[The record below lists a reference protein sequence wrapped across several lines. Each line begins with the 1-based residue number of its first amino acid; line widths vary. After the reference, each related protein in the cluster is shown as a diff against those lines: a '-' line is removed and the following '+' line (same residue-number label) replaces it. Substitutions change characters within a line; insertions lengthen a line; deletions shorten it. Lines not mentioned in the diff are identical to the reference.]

1 MRLAVL
7 FGCGL
12 AFGVGLAVSGM
23 AQPEIV
29 LSFLML
35 EDFGLLLTMGAALA
49 ISAPA
54 YAIARRSRRKPAM
67 GDAYESFPKGIQK
80 NHWVGGAIFGVGWGL
95 SGVCPGAAF
104 ASLGIGNVTILYA
117 IAAMLLGAYLQGV
130 TQGPRRG

>member
-1 MRLAVL
+1 MKLLVL

-23 AQPEIV
+23 ARPEVV
-29 LSFLML
+29 LGFLML

-54 YAIARRSRRKPAM
+54 YAIARRSQRKPAL
-67 GDAYESFPKGIQK
+67 GDVYESFPKSIQK

-95 SGVCPGAAF
+95 CGVCPGAAF
-104 ASLGIGNVTILYA
+104 ASVGIGNVMILVA
-117 IAAMLLGAYLQGV
+117 IAGMLLGAYLQGIH
-130 TQGPRRG
+130 PSS